1 LTNSQFKTASIY
13 TRDFQRA
20 ISMAKRLES
29 GAVGVN
35 CSVPLRALDMPVGG
49 WKQSGVG
56 RELAM
61 HGLNNFTEL
70 KTIFLKY
77 GDDTK
82 ALAYNWHC
90 E

>member
-1 LTNSQFKTASIY
+1 
-13 TRDFQRA
+13 
-20 ISMAKRLES
+20 MAKRLES

-82 ALAYNWHC
+82 SLAYNWHC